1 MSFSSI
7 NKIKYLFI
15 ISLLF
20 SLFSCDFIK
29 SIFLPPQKEEP
40 QEKPKDAINISLID
54 SNGKNVVQGVSLNT
68 VKILSVNT
76 DKYYSLNDITWNVSG
91 PATLY
96 TGQKDAILTITGAGQ
111 GKVSCSITFPEDN
124 IKGYGEYLFSS
135 DASVP
140 ASNGGSTITV
150 SSGTINTITPDT
162 SNVFLDIG
170 QLKNI
175 LINNNLNAKNIHY
188 FGISSNENVAHVYS
202 GYDYVGIKGLSAGT
216 SMLTIYNDS
225 KSVSCTI
232 TVTVSNNIFVDN
244 TVSNITCNFDTVTLD
259 VGKQTIV
266 TTNRNVTSYSEN
278 ENIFSI
284 IYSDGIKHVIRANN
298 VGISSLIFS
307 DPNNNSS
314 YSIPII
320 VTQNGTI
327 SSSVDPFSVSNTY
340 FTIAKNEK
348 LFIPISNCNNIND
361 LTFAYE
367 NYYINLYKSSNG
379 IIIEGKES
387 GNTTLTISNFSK
399 SIDIIIFVKDELYT
413 PQTPPS
419 NISFSSPDTL
429 SLTVNKTYYVK
440 YSSNI
445 SIIPY
450 IDSAIAHIV
459 TYTDDVFVISADSKG
474 SGAKLIIYSYDMK
487 YKLKEILI
495 DVSDNGTYQGVVND
509 PPVTNFKTLS
519 ISPVNSSLRVGEVTY
534 FNVINNIANAYI
546 WGVSNPDIAEVV
558 ISNNSYAKIKG
569 KAVGETYITCST
581 SDGNFVSSTILS
593 VVPISTEYTV
603 NDYIG
608 INVNTNVSLNVG
620 DTLNIPVTTIPSEI
634 NGQIEMKYVIDD
646 PTILSITSYNNMS
659 FNIKALK
666 AGITTILVSDI
677 GNKYKKYIN
686 VVIKEIGDSTSPS
699 FISVNQDYFL
709 VDLGEQF
716 KISASIVPT
725 PNGVYKPEN
734 SNTWS
739 VSDSSGIE
747 MYANNGSA
755 TCYARKS
762 GEYTISIRNPYAN
775 NSPFA
780 VKVYVRP
787 NNMYIGFK
795 DSKVFGVVGRTMNVS
810 CDVSNVPSGVQLTNN
825 DFVWDIVDA
834 NGNVQSNPC
843 ATIVSHN
850 LNTVS
855 LNYLFAYSGNNQYL
869 RVRVGA
875 LSAKIPLY
883 VEDQNIL
890 SIGTSSVNIEPVS
903 EYVIPITEISPTSAT
918 PLVLV
923 SDTNNAF
930 TYSFVKDSNQVVTG
944 IKITPSNLKETEN
957 ASITVLH
964 PINRKIQYKI
974 NITIKWESYF
984 TFDLNNAVV
993 NSNAIY
999 DPSKWTVNNTYN
1011 DNTSTRPVIIKYRLS
1026 KPTSDNVINITYNNN
1041 ADLYYNVY
1049 NYGFNQDTRTGY
1061 FIISSKQYDSTTRT
1075 ITFKPTYNNPI
1086 TITLRQALSGDIHW
1100 EALIQSQS
1108 HNFGVTVSSV
1118 YDYSSRDTFK
1128 KIWNNAFGSDTITF
1142 NIRLYPYIYN
1152 GSGNKQY
1159 INPST
1164 INSININNY
1173 DIAYDPY
1180 GNHHNTKS
1188 HISSKSITTNIGNT
1202 FINVIWSLNVKYSMD
1217 DDVFGSYN
1225 DICRFYFLWKN
1236 KLNVSWNNNNNNI
1249 YYYFHAENTLQFS
1262 GSTLFLQSKWDSNGT
1277 RPSEPLPY

>member
-124 IKGYGEYLFSS
+124 TKGYGEYLFSS

-284 IYSDGIKHVIRANN
+284 IYSDGIKHVIKANN

-327 SSSVDPFSVSNTY
+327 SSSVDPFSISNTY

-399 SIDIIIFVKDELYT
+399 SIDITIFVKDELYT

-419 NISFSSPDTL
+419 NISFSSPDTI

-459 TYTDDVFVISADSKG
+459 TYTDDVIVISADSKG

-487 YKLKEILI
+487 YKLKEILV

-775 NSPFA
+775 NSPFN
-780 VKVYVRP
+780 VKVYVKP

-795 DSKVFGVVGRTMNVS
+795 DSKVFGIVGRTMNVF

-825 DFVWDIVDA
+825 DIVWDIIDA

-869 RVRVGA
+869 RVRIGA
-875 LSAKIPLY
+875 LSAKIPIY

-890 SIGTSSVNIEPVS
+890 SIGTSSVNIEPTS
-903 EYVIPITEISPTSAT
+903 EYVIPITEISPINAT

-964 PINRKIQYKI
+964 PINRKIQY
-974 NITIKWESYF
+974 NIPVTIKWDVYFKLSSY
-984 TFDLNNAVV
+984 NAEV
-993 NSNAIY
+993 NSSAVYNPAL
-999 DPSKWTVNNTYN
+999 WTANGYN
-1011 DNTSTRPVIIKYRLS
+1011 DNTNTRPTIIEYELS
-1026 KPTSDNVINITYNNN
+1026 KPTSDNVINDSNFSSNNN
-1041 ADLYYNVY
+1041 ALSYYNII
-1049 NYGFNQDTRTGY
+1049 NYGFNESTRKGY
-1061 FIISSKQYDSTTRT
+1061 FIIYPKTYDASTKT
-1075 ITFKPTYNNPI
+1075 ITISTKHSGTQ
-1086 TITLRQALSGDIHW
+1086 TITLRQKLDSDIKW
-1100 EALIQSQS
+1100 EVMCAETS
-1108 HNFGVTVSSV
+1108 HNFGMYVGDISTTKT
-1118 YDYSSRDTFK
+1118 YFSRY
-1128 KIWNNAFGSDTITF
+1128 WNHRQSATNVFFTIYA
-1142 NIRLYPYIYN
+1142 YPYTYVN
-1152 GSGNKQY
+1152 NQKVYLSPK
-1159 INPST
+1159 NPAIDAKYVT
-1164 INSININNY
+1164 TG
-1173 DIAYDPY
+1173 DIIIP
-1180 GNHHNTKS
+1180 
-1188 HISSKSITTNIGNT
+1188 GNT
-1202 FINVIWSLNVKYSMD
+1202 EIVQNRSANATIGDNYIMIKWQAFID
-1217 DDVFGSYN
+1217 RDFDGGSWN
-1225 DICRFYFLWKN
+1225 HDWWHFAFQWKRAIRISY
-1236 KLNVSWNNNNNNI
+1236 KNNNNTLYLDYI
-1249 YYYFHAENTLQFS
+1249 FDIKNTEASYEGEDDGF
-1262 GSTLFLQSKWDSNGT
+1262 WDGHSPGT
-1277 RPSEPLPY
+1277 SPLPY